1 MNDSGRPGRVIM
13 NSRDQALAL
22 GVAIDALV
30 VISVTVL
37 GALHVIPGEA
47 IIGLL
52 GTLIGAR
59 AMRGRGGNDGQ
70 GGGTSSSS
78 FPPPAPSK
86 LSARTVAEFSTVA
99 ALAGLIF
106 TLISAHFGAHHHGGE
121 A

>member
-1 MNDSGRPGRVIM
+1 MS
-13 NSRDQALAL
+13 SRDQALAL

-30 VISVTVL
+30 VIAVTVL

-59 AMRGRGGNDGQ
+59 AMRGRGGNGGDG
-70 GGGTSSSS
+70 GSGTSS
-78 FPPPAPSK
+78 FPPPERRTPAK
-86 LSARTVAEFSTVA
+86 LSARDVVEFSTVA
-99 ALAGLIF
+99 ALAGLLF
-106 TLISAHFGAHHHGGE
+106 AYLAPHSHGGE